1 MSQNVVNKD
10 KYKQE
15 NPTRSS
21 RRMRSKA
28 LIRMKT
34 HKEARALC
42 QDSKADPPRGKTT
55 DIPYKR
61 DERAKTQL

>member
-1 MSQNVVNKD
+1 MLSTKTNISKRIQQGVAGECAV
-10 KYKQE
+10 
-15 NPTRSS
+15 
-21 RRMRSKA
+21 KA

-34 HKEARALC
+34 HKEPRALC

-55 DIPYKR
+55 DIPFKR